1 MTEKEK
7 MTAPISSVGADVEQS
22 SSNKLTNQ
30 SIADLPGK
38 GNLQATNNVENTAKS
53 ANKKNP
59 DDLETVSMMELYDTA
74 YPPKLPIIDGLLYN
88 GTYLFVGSPKIGKSF
103 FMAQIGYHISKGIPL
118 WGFSVRQG
126 TVLYLALEDDY
137 ARLQKRLSQMFGME
151 GSENFYFATKSKSLN
166 DGLEKQLVTFVTEHK
181 DARLIIID
189 TLQKVR
195 EVGGDKFSYASDYEI
210 VTKLKAF
217 SDKYGICFLVVH
229 HTRKMESSDSFDM
242 ISGTNGLLGAADG
255 AFVMQKEKRTDNK
268 AVLEVAGRDQQ
279 DQILYLKKDP
289 ETQIWNLE
297 RMETEP
303 HKEPTDPVL
312 EAVARL
318 VNAGQPEW
326 TGSPS
331 ELAAAVQVGMA
342 ANALTKY
349 LNVKSGRL
357 LEEYHVGYENR
368 ARHAGRQVKL
378 TYMLVE
384 APSFEVVEDG
394 RDGCDG
400 CNGENATAQT
410 TVAIV
415 AAVAER
421 NGSE

>member
-1 MTEKEK
+1 MTAKEK
-7 MTAPISSVGADVEQS
+7 MTAPIASVGADVEQP

-38 GNLQATNNVENTAKS
+38 GNLQATNNAENTAKS
-53 ANKKNP
+53 ANKKNT
-59 DDLETVSMMELYDTA
+59 DELETVSMMELYDTA
-74 YPPKLPIIDGLLYN
+74 YPPKLPIVDGLLYN

-103 FMAQIGYHISKGIPL
+103 FMAQIGYHISKGLPL

-137 ARLQKRLSQMFGME
+137 ARLQKRLSQMFGMD

-166 DGLEKQLVTFVTEHK
+166 DGLEQQLVQFVTDHK

-217 SDKYGICFLVVH
+217 SDHYGICFLVVH

-268 AVLEVAGRDQQ
+268 AVLEVAGRDQH
-279 DQILYLKKDP
+279 DQKLWL
-289 ETQIWNLE
+289 NFNRE
-297 RMETEP
+297 RCVWELTKTETELW
-303 HKEPTDPVL
+303 KEPEDPVL
-312 EAVARL
+312 KKIKEL
-318 VNAGQPEW
+318 VTETMPEW
-326 TGSPS
+326 AGTAT
-331 ELAAAVQVGMA
+331 ELVEVLQVEMQP
-342 ANALTKY
+342 NALSRK
-349 LNVKSGRL
+349 LNVSLERL
-357 LEEYHVGYENR
+357 ILEYGIQYKTERGH
-368 ARHAGRQVKL
+368 
-378 TYMLVE
+378 
-384 APSFEVVEDG
+384 DG
-394 RDGCDG
+394 RKIRLTFVGKQASRPSRKG
-400 CNGENATAQT
+400 KTWKENHRYRYQKIYYWHCSSIILPGT
-410 TVAIV
+410 
-415 AAVAER
+415 R
-421 NGSE
+421 NICRR